1 MLCFTFITENINIPF
16 PFEDWDAGFGNA
28 SQHFERMKACKKEIK
43 SLIIVNF
50 LYNCILLVP
59 IYILGNM
66 NTIVIFMNYLRIT
79 LDSDPSSNIVY
90 KLFFTAIKISER
102 HDILYETIGYLPEEQ
117 TSYEQVWIIANS
129 SLVFVIFGTILEA
142 ILVIIY
148 NEKVHPFK
156 NIIIDFITAEKQ
168 GVDNVMMNDL
178 KSSSPEN
185 IRNKQNTA

>member
-1 MLCFTFITENINIPF
+1 MMT
-16 PFEDWDAGFGNA
+16 
-28 SQHFERMKACKKEIK
+28 
-43 SLIIVNF
+43 
-50 LYNCILLVP
+50 
-59 IYILGNM
+59 
-66 NTIVIFMNYLRIT
+66 
-79 LDSDPSSNIVY
+79 PSSLMSPRVTFWRTPSPTHVGDVLSEWPLMVY

-178 KSSSPEN
+178 KSSSPKN
-185 IRNKQNTA
+185 IRNKQNNVCTLNNPHESDNTRCE